1 MIEKKPKLGRLGRMN
16 LKKLIS
22 KHPRRA
28 DLNTTKS
35 LSHWKTSELIEFC
48 ELNAIDYSRFISQ
61 RQKQVEKKD
70 QENHNPQTKQINID
84 KKSSDDKNEEYNFKF
99 FTEQVDIFTS
109 LSLTICVMIEI
120 EEVNIELLL
129 DDQKSIL
136 EVKKQIS
143 ANFQNFL
150 PVSSFQLLH
159 NNRIVKD
166 EVKILTLASDLFLQL
181 KLLTTVKVV
190 YYGMNGV
197 LNTLKCYH
205 TIPIHQLKE
214 K

>member
-1 MIEKKPKLGRLGRMN
+1 MMIEKKPKLGRLGRMN

-22 KHPRRA
+22 KHPRRS

-48 ELNAIDYSRFISQ
+48 ELNSIDYSRFISQ
-61 RQKQVEKKD
+61 RQKVESKD
-70 QENHNPQTKQINID
+70 QENHNPQTNID
-84 KKSSDDKNEEYNFKF
+84 KKSEDKNEELNFRF
-99 FTEQVDIFTS
+99 LTEQVDIFTS

-120 EEVNIELLL
+120 EEVNFELLL
-129 DDQKSIL
+129 DDQNSIL

-143 ANFQNFL
+143 ANFQL
-150 PVSSFQLLH
+150 PVSSIQLLH

-205 TIPIHQLKE
+205 TIPVSPTKR
-214 K
+214 KNRRY